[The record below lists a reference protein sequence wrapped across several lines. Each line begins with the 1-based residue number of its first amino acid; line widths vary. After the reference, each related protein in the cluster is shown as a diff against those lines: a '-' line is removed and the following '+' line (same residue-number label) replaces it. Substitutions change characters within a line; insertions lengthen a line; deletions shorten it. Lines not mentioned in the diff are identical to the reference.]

1 MDGIAVLN
9 MYELKEMP
17 IQQPQKRNRPVSL
30 CDQRGIRIDGLIVE
44 VCLNRH

>member
-17 IQQPQKRNRPVSL
+17 IQQSAKE
-30 CDQRGIRIDGLIVE
+30 IDLSHYVTREELEQAILQLKGMLE
-44 VCLNRH
+44 